1 MDSNQNQNSNPLD
14 FSQSGIAY
22 KDIVP
27 PGLPPNQVAF
37 DFTID
42 FFLFFE
48 SKNIRKIIYEKPS
61 GRKQ

>member
-27 PGLPPNQVAF
+27 PGLPNQVKC
-37 DFTID
+37 DFSVFFFF
-42 FFLFFE
+42 FFLIE
-48 SKNIRKIIYEKPS
+48 KHTNEKPP